1 MNMIFQAKMGE
12 LGVATNSQRLEGSQN
27 AKITKRKS
35 SHTSNRKP
43 VGSAEQPV
51 EKVSSVCA

>member
-12 LGVATNSQRLEGSQN
+12 LGVATNSQKLEGSQN
-27 AKITKRKS
+27 AKITKRK

-51 EKVSSVCA
+51 EKVSSICA

>member
-12 LGVATNSQRLEGSQN
+12 LGVATNSQKLEGSQN
-27 AKITKRKS
+27 AKTTKRK

-51 EKVSSVCA
+51 EKVSSICA